1 MITKESLR
9 VLRNNLV
16 FFSKFG
22 NHYDDQFTR
31 KDAKIGNTLDIRK
44 PPRFTVKKGQ
54 ALDVQDVQ
62 EIQETL
68 VLDQQ
73 AHIDVVFSAQEELLD
88 INTYS
93 NRFLESKIAQI
104 ANEVDFDATEL
115 YKDVANAVGSPGT
128 VPSALLT
135 YLQAKQRL
143 AEEAAPIDNQLC
155 SIITPEMAATIVNAL
170 TGLFHDSSEISKQ
183 YKKGMMGIS
192 AGFMWYE
199 DQNMRTHTSGTFT
212 TSSTPLVNGASQ
224 TGTSLITDGWAA
236 STAIFKRGDIIT
248 LASVNAVNP
257 KNRQDTG
264 SSRQFVVTDDV
275 SSDAS
280 GDATLP
286 ISPAITPSADDP
298 RRTVTQSPAND
309 AVITPLGAEDTA
321 SPQGMAFHPE
331 AFARA
336 MVDLPLYNGVHRR
349 ARATDPQL
357 GISIRMI
364 EDYDI
369 NQDRNVTRC
378 DVLYGFKTVYPELAV
393 RIPS

>member
-1 MITKESLR
+1 M
-9 VLRNNLV
+9 
-16 FFSKFG
+16 FSKFG
-22 NHYDDQFTR
+22 NHYDNMFTK

-44 PPRFTVKKGQ
+44 PPRFTVSKGQ
-54 ALDVQDVQ
+54 ALDIQDVT
-62 EIQETL
+62 EVQETL

-73 AHIDVVFSAQEELLD
+73 AHVDVVFGAQEELLD
-88 INTYS
+88 INSYS
-93 NRFLESKIAQI
+93 NKFLEPKIAQI
-104 ANEVDFDATEL
+104 ANEVDFDSTEL
-115 YKDVANAVGSPGT
+115 YKDVYNAVGAPGT
-128 VPSALLT
+128 VPSAILT

-155 SIITPEMAATIVNAL
+155 NIITPEMSATIVNAL

-212 TSSTPLVNGASQ
+212 SGSTPTVNGANQ
-224 TGTSLITDGWAA
+224 TGTSLVTQAWAA
-236 STAIFKRGDIIT
+236 STDIFKRGDIIT

-264 SSRQFVVTDDV
+264 ASRQFVVTDDV
-275 SSDAS
+275 TSDGS

-286 ISPAITPSADDP
+286 ISPAISPSADDP
-298 RRTVTQSPAND
+298 RRTVTQSPANA

-393 RIPS
+393 RVPS